1 MPAHAKPDRPST
13 PAHAG
18 ASAEVTDEHEL
29 ADILALTLAA
39 ADDAGPVSH
48 THVRTF
54 RATTRAAGIRL
65 RAWGAPGEG
74 RIRGA
79 VAAMILPGRVGIM
92 LMPAADGL
100 GIEPD
105 GQREALAAALAAL
118 DGAGLHYLQALLEPA
133 DDANRRLLAAAG
145 FSAATTLLYLDRDVR
160 DDIPSAGARPIDW
173 VPYSITTHAGFAE
186 SLRATYEE
194 SQDCPELFGVRPID
208 DVIASH
214 RASGVFEPALW
225 ELGRTDG
232 RAAACLLLACSAAAP
247 VMEIVYMGVAP
258 SARRCGWGRRLLA
271 RALAQ
276 ARARAVER
284 LALAVDERNGPA
296 RALYAGCGFAHA
308 ATRVVMLR
316 R

>member
-1 MPAHAKPDRPST
+1 MPAHAKPDRSST

-18 ASAEVTDEHEL
+18 ASAEVHDEHEL
-29 ADILALTLAA
+29 ADILALALAA

-65 RAWGAPGEG
+65 RAWRQPPEG

-92 LMPAADGL
+92 LMPAVDGL
-100 GIEPD
+100 GLDAD
-105 GQREALAAALAAL
+105 GQRAALGAALAAL
-118 DGAGLHYLQALLEPA
+118 DDAGLHYVQALLEPG
-133 DDANRRLLAAAG
+133 DEPNRRLLVAAG
-145 FSAATTLLYLDRDVR
+145 FSAPTQLLYLDRDVR
-160 DDIPSAGARPIDW
+160 DAIPSADTRLIEW
-173 VPYSITTHAGFAE
+173 VAYSTTTHAQFAE
-186 SLRATYEE
+186 TLQATYEQ

-225 ELGRTDG
+225 ELAHEGG
-232 RAAACLLLACSAAAP
+232 CPAACLLLACSAAAP

-258 SARRCGWGRRLLA
+258 WARRSGWGRRLLA
-271 RALAQ
+271 RALVQ
-276 ARARAVER
+276 ARARTVER

-296 RALYAGCGFAHA
+296 RVLYAGCGFAHT